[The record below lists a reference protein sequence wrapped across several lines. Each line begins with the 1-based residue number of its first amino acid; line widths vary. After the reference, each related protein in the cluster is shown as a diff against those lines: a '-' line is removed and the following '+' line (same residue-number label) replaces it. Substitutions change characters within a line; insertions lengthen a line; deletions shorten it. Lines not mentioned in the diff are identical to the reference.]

1 MRIGV
6 DIDGVLTNR
15 DQFQM
20 DYGAKY
26 CFDNNIKY
34 EINSEEYNT
43 SGIFNLDKTQYADFW
58 DKYLDF
64 YAKHEMARP
73 FSSEVINRLR
83 EEGHE
88 IIIITARWK
97 SERKDEI
104 GQKMRDTVK
113 KWLSENQITYDKL
126 IFSSEEKLT
135 WCIDNKIDLMIED
148 EPKCINDVSKSIPV
162 ICFDANYNKQC
173 KGKNI
178 IRCYS
183 WYDIYLKIKDLI

>member
-34 EINSEEYNT
+34 EINSKEYNT
-43 SGIFNLDKTQYADFW
+43 SGIFNLDKIQYADFW

-73 FSSEVINRLR
+73 FSSEVINKLR
-83 EEGHE
+83 EDGHE
-88 IIIITARWK
+88 IIIITARWT
-97 SERKDEI
+97 SERKDKI
-104 GQKMRDTVK
+104 GQEMRDTVK
-113 KWLSENQITYDKL
+113 KWLCENQIIYDKL

-148 EPKCINDVSKSIPV
+148 EPKCINDVSKAIPV
-162 ICFDANYNKQC
+162 ICFDENYNKQL
-173 KGKNI
+173 KGNNI
-178 IRCYS
+178 IR
-183 WYDIYLKIKDLI
+183 